1 MDDALNG
8 DGGGRALT
16 AAEEEDQEEA
26 EEYMDLDVHM
36 LV

>member
-16 AAEEEDQEEA
+16 AAEEEEA